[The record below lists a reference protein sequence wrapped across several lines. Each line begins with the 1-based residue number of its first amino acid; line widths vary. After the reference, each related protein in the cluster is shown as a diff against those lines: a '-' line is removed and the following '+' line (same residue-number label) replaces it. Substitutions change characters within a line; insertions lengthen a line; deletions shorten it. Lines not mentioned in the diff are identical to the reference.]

1 MALPAVTPAAG
12 VQRIAFVCPPG
23 APLQQLRDMLFG
35 EVIARNNSVLVVAP
49 EFSSE
54 DVRALDELGVE
65 HDVFTPD
72 GYGPKLFA
80 DWKAIG
86 TLKQTLSDW
95 EPDLVVAYGAKIM
108 VYGALA
114 AKSAD
119 PERIVLIV
127 DGLPEHRFS
136 GALGADEMPAWRY
149 GQALRTA
156 DEAVFHNRDD
166 LALLKKLG
174 VVPDAL
180 PVAVVPGA
188 GVDLDSQSVLPLP
201 ALGHGLVFLMIASLE
216 RRRGVLEYCAA
227 ATAVRQRAPSSR
239 FLLASL
245 PAEGAAAVTCAELA
259 QFADVEYLGAAADHP
274 SRVGGVPRLRLSL
287 VRRRHAAAG
296 AAGDG
301 RRAPDPDNQ
310 HSRLPRH
317 GRRARQ
323 RLPRCAARRRGAR
336 RGHGELSQTPRSHP
350 GDGTCQPCQ
359 GGALL
364 HCGLGEAVDDGRAAD
379 RLKCVAC
386 WRGVSG

>member
-1 MALPAVTPAAG
+1 MALLAITPATG

-23 APLQQLRDMLFG
+23 APLQQLRDMLFS
-35 EVIARNNSVLVVAP
+35 EVISRNNNVLVVAP
-49 EFSSE
+49 EFSSA

-65 HDVFTPD
+65 HDVFTAD
-72 GYGPKLFA
+72 GSGLKLFA

-86 TLKQTLSDW
+86 GLKETLIDW
-95 EPDLVVAYGAKIM
+95 EPDVVIAYGAKIM

-114 AKSAD
+114 AKGAHA
-119 PERIVLIV
+119 ERIVLIV

-174 VVPDAL
+174 LVPHVL

-188 GVDLDSQSVLPLP
+188 GVDLDGQAVLPLP

-227 ATAVRQRAPSSR
+227 AKAVRQRAPSSR

-245 PAEGAAAVTCAELA
+245 PAEGAAPVTCAELA
-259 QFADVEYLGAAADHP
+259 QFADVEYLGVAADHP
-274 SRVGGVPRLRLSL
+274 GALGECHVFVYPSCVGGIPQPVLQAMAAGRPILTTNIPGCRDTVDERVNGCLVAPRDAEALAEALESYLKRPDLIPAMARASRAKAERFCTAGSVKRSMMEVLRL
-287 VRRRHAAAG
+287 
-296 AAGDG
+296 
-301 RRAPDPDNQ
+301 
-310 HSRLPRH
+310 
-317 GRRARQ
+317 
-323 RLPRCAARRRGAR
+323 
-336 RGHGELSQTPRSHP
+336 E
-350 GDGTCQPCQ
+350 
-359 GGALL
+359 
-364 HCGLGEAVDDGRAAD
+364 
-379 RLKCVAC
+379 
-386 WRGVSG
+386 